1 MKNKT
6 INYMINWIYIG
17 SIVISLNA
25 IFFCY
30 NQDFKFLIILNS
42 FYFGF
47 ICAFFFIK
55 LTKIKIFLDK
65 E

>member
-1 MKNKT
+1 
-6 INYMINWIYIG
+6 MINWIYIG

-25 IFFCY
+25 IFDCY
-30 NQDFKFLIILNS
+30 KQDFKFLIILNS
-42 FYFGF
+42 FCLGF
-47 ICAFFFIK
+47 ICGLFFIK